1 MALYCGQYI
10 AFDFETS
17 GLPRGRRNTKVTP
30 ETVSN
35 FDGCRAVSLSAA
47 RFSQRGRL
55 IKTFDAI
62 VRPDDFRIGEDSTA
76 IHGITHERAVKEGRP
91 FPEVFRDFMEFIGPR
106 TKTLVAH
113 NAQFDE
119 SVLRSEMLRHGLDT
133 TQIEDLVFRCTLQ
146 LYRDRFMEP
155 IKLTKLYEDIFGEQF
170 DNAHN
175 SLADS
180 IACGKVYPYLIGQGD
195 RVLKPLPIKKVII
208 GASSVASAIGIN
220 QYKRPQELV
229 EELWKKY
236 SPQTFKGRTKEEE
249 ALVVLNS
256 LADSIACG
264 KVYPFLIGQG
274 DRVLKPLPIKK
285 VIIGASSVASAIG
298 INQYKR
304 PQELVEE
311 LWKKYSPQTFRGRT
325 KEEDALVV
333 LNSLESTKKILEQAE
348 SFKSETST
356 DVQQETR
363 KLFHQI
369 EHSGLLPQEMIQAK
383 DHIRKTLYTN
393 HGTRNEQKTAKFDK
407 MAANLVEDETFYK
420 YDICVIEGTLYQIVG
435 RLDRIQ
441 MNEDGSRTLVEI
453 KNRTRGLF
461 NKVRDYEEVQCQ
473 AYLEMLGDIEYC
485 RLVETYNGESKSYLI
500 QRDYLKWKSE
510 ILPKLQNFCEHFH
523 SLLSEA

>member
-1 MALYCGQYI
+1 MACCMNYI

-17 GLPRGRRNTKVTP
+17 GLPRGRRNTKVTH
-30 ETVSN
+30 ETLSN

-62 VRPDDFRIGEDSTA
+62 IRPNGFQIGEESIA
-76 IHGITHERAVKEGRP
+76 IHGISNEKALSEGRP
-91 FPEVFRDFMEFIGPR
+91 FPDVFKDFMEFIGPR

-113 NAQFDE
+113 NAQFDT
-119 SVLRSEMLRHGLDT
+119 SVLQSEMLRHGIPLE
-133 TQIEDLVFRCTLQ
+133 QIDDLVIRCTLEM
-146 LYRDRFMEP
+146 YRDRFMGP
-155 IKLTKLYEDIFGEQF
+155 IKLTKLYADIFGEEF

-180 IACGKVYPYLIGQGD
+180 IACGRVYPYLLGQTE
-195 RVLKPLPIKKVII
+195 RTLKPLPIKKVII

-220 QYKRPQELV
+220 QYKKPQELV

-236 SPQTFKGRTKEEE
+236 SPQTFEGKTKEDE
-249 ALVVLNS
+249 ALL
-256 LADSIACG
+256 
-264 KVYPFLIGQG
+264 
-274 DRVLKPLPIKK
+274 
-285 VIIGASSVASAIG
+285 
-298 INQYKR
+298 
-304 PQELVEE
+304 
-311 LWKKYSPQTFRGRT
+311 
-325 KEEDALVV
+325 V
-333 LNSLESTKKILEQAE
+333 LNSLESTKKILNEAE

-369 EHSGLLPQEMIQAK
+369 EHSGLLPQQMVQAK
-383 DHIRKTLYTN
+383 EHIRKTLATN
-393 HGTRNEQKTAKFDK
+393 HGTRNEKKTAKFDK
-407 MAANLVEDETFYK
+407 NAANLVEDDTFYK

-441 MNEDGSRTLVEI
+441 NNEDGSRTLVEI

-461 NKVRDYEEVQCQ
+461 NRVRDYEEVQCQ
-473 AYLEMLGDIEYC
+473 TYLQMLEDIEYC

-500 QRDYLKWKSE
+500 QRDYPKWKDE
-510 ILPKLQNFCEHFH
+510 ILPKLQNFSEHFH
-523 SLLSEA
+523 SLLSSA

>member
-1 MALYCGQYI
+1 MACCMNYI

-17 GLPRGRRNTKVTP
+17 GLPRGRRNTKVTH
-30 ETVSN
+30 ETLSN

-62 VRPDDFRIGEDSTA
+62 IRPNGFQIGEESIA
-76 IHGITHERAVKEGRP
+76 IHGISNEKALSEGRP
-91 FPEVFRDFMEFIGPR
+91 FPEVYRDFMEFIGPR

-113 NAQFDE
+113 NAQFDT
-119 SVLRSEMLRHGLDT
+119 SVLQSEMLRHGIPLE
-133 TQIEDLVFRCTLQ
+133 QIDDLVIRCTLE
-146 LYRDRFMEP
+146 LYRDRFMGP
-155 IKLTKLYEDIFGEQF
+155 IKLTKLYADIFGEEF

-180 IACGKVYPYLIGQGD
+180 IACGKVYPFLIGQTE
-195 RVLKPLPIKKVII
+195 RELKPLPIKKVII
-208 GASSVASAIGIN
+208 GASSVSSAIGIN
-220 QYKRPQELV
+220 QYKKPQELV

-236 SPQTFKGRTKEEE
+236 SPQTFKGQTKEEE

-256 LADSIACG
+256 L
-264 KVYPFLIGQG
+264 
-274 DRVLKPLPIKK
+274 
-285 VIIGASSVASAIG
+285 
-298 INQYKR
+298 
-304 PQELVEE
+304 E
-311 LWKKYSPQTFRGRT
+311 T
-325 KEEDALVV
+325 
-333 LNSLESTKKILEQAE
+333 TKKILSEAE

-369 EHSGLLPQEMIQAK
+369 EHSGLLPQQMVQAK
-383 DHIRKTLYTN
+383 EHIRKTLATN
-393 HGTRNEQKTAKFDK
+393 HGTRNEKKTAKFDK
-407 MAANLVEDETFYK
+407 NAANLVEDDTFYK

-441 MNEDGSRTLVEI
+441 LNEDGSRMLVEI

-461 NKVRDYEEVQCQ
+461 NRVRDYEEVQCQ
-473 AYLEMLGDIEYC
+473 TYLQMLEDVEYC

-500 QRDYLKWKSE
+500 QRDYPKWKDE
-510 ILPKLQNFCEHFH
+510 ILPKLQNFSEHFH
-523 SLLSEA
+523 SLLSSA